1 MDASGATAAAA
12 AAAAVSFEDVAETH
26 ADLAA
31 LRQALLLA
39 AEEPRALVEAA
50 LAKHLADRVAKFYAK
65 VAEGAPWFLV
75 ETLLDVCLDA
85 LGGGDCVVAYE
96 AAVASSSAPPRA
108 FLDAVFNRYVAACG
122 GSVVAAYEAAAA
134 ASSTGA
140 AQPPPTRL
148 SCAIF
153 AKYVAIHG
161 GNLATSLQGVAR
173 RSPLPEAM
181 LNAIVAAMAPADADV
196 ALAWLCR
203 WGEADMVKRL
213 LVKTTAAGRRRALE
227 QSPHWPAY
235 IVRFDDCKRIV
246 AKMDGMQA

>member
-1 MDASGATAAAA
+1 MDASRAAAA
-12 AAAAVSFEDVAETH
+12 AAALEDVAETY

-31 LRQALLLA
+31 LRQPLLLA
-39 AEEPRALVEAA
+39 AEEPRSLVEAA
-50 LAKHLADRVAKFYAK
+50 LAKHLAERVAKFYAK

-96 AAVASSSAPPRA
+96 AAVTSSSAPPRA
-108 FLDAVFNRYVAACG
+108 FLDALFNRCVAARG
-122 GSVVAAYEAAAA
+122 GSLVAAYEAV
-134 ASSTGA
+134 SSTGAA

-161 GNLATSLQGVAR
+161 GNLAASFQGVAR

-181 LNAIVAAMAPADADV
+181 INAIVAAMAPADVDV

-213 LVKTTAAGRRRALE
+213 LGKTTAAGRRRALA
-227 QSPHWPAY
+227 QSPYWPAHFAL
-235 IVRFDDCKRIV
+235 VEDCKRIV
-246 AKMDGMQA
+246 AEMDGMKA